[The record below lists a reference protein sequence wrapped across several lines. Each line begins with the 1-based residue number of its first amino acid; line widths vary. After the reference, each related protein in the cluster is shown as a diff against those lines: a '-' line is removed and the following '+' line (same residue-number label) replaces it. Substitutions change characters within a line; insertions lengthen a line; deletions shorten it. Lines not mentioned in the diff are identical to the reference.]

1 METSLFSQSLKNAQA
16 ALTTQEK
23 VLKTQQVMLF
33 GLDGAPN
40 GKCPLTTKA
49 IIDLK
54 TGKSLED
61 ILEYNKPYV
70 DTLPHLSSSMSVPSV
85 RGVIRTCTTPTHRT
99 RSLAYMTG
107 VV

>member
-54 TGKSLED
+54 TGKFLEIQLIRRPED
-61 ILEYNKPYV
+61 LEQFKKEYGITEDPKKFY
-70 DTLPHLSSSMSVPSV
+70 
-85 RGVIRTCTTPTHRT
+85 
-99 RSLAYMTG
+99 
-107 VV
+107 